1 MKKLVITL
9 ILLSIGYAQR
19 VQLFT
24 KANDVFTSSNQF
36 KVKPREVVFIE
47 EDGVVLMTVPIKNLV
62 EVRYSEKSYRYC
74 GTPFVFLGSVTLAAT
89 VNKMPG

>member
-1 MKKLVITL
+1 MHCDQLFKFKETLDSVLKKLVITL

-36 KVKPREVVFIE
+36 KVKPKEVVFME
-47 EDGVVLMTVPIKNLV
+47 EGGVFLMTVTIKNLV
-62 EVRYSEKSYRYC
+62 EVRYSEKSYR
-74 GTPFVFLGSVTLAAT
+74 
-89 VNKMPG
+89 